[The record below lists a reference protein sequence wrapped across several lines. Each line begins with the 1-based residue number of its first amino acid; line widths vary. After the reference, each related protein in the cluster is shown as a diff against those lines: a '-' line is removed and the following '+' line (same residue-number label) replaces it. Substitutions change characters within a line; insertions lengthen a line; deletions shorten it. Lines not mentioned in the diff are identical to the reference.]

1 MGYAKAKMP
10 SSRKQKSEG
19 FAETD
24 SFANPAAVVPSSVQ
38 GRVPPQNLDAEESCL
53 GALLLDTEAVLRVA
67 DALNPDDFYRPEHS
81 AIYAS
86 MLALFEKRTPIDLVT
101 VRDELASRKQLEMV
115 GGPAK
120 LSALVSGVSTAS
132 NISYWA
138 QIIRQKAL
146 LRRLISVAGEIGT
159 LAFEE
164 ERSAEDVMDQAERTL
179 FGVTQRYLKQNFY
192 SIREVLDD
200 SFERLGMLAK
210 QDGALRGIPTGFKAM
225 DRLLGGLQRSDL
237 IIIAARPSMGKTTFA
252 LNIAEHVAVD
262 EEQTVGLFSLEM
274 SKEQLVD
281 KLIAS
286 AGRVDS
292 WKLRN
297 GQLTDDEMSSLINAQ
312 AELAEAKL
320 FIDDSAGMT
329 VTEIRAKARRLQAE
343 HGLQLIVIDYLQLIQ
358 SSSHGNSDNRVQ
370 EVSEIS
376 RSLKALAKELNC
388 PVIALS
394 QLSRAVEAR
403 NDKRPLLSDLRESG
417 SIEQDADVVM
427 FLYRDDYY
435 NKNREEH
442 DHLVEVLV
450 SKHRNGPTGDVRLSA
465 QFQYSRFYD
474 LDLRESK

>member
-1 MGYAKAKMP
+1 MSNP
-10 SSRKQKSEG
+10 RRKINQDFTPPLEQD
-19 FAETD
+19 T
-24 SFANPAAVVPSSVQ
+24 AAPVREVIG
-38 GRVPPQNLDAEESCL
+38 GRLPPQNLDAEASAL
-53 GALLLDTEAVLRVA
+53 GALLLDTDAILKVA
-67 DALNPDDFYRPEHS
+67 DMLIPDDFYRPEHA
-81 AIYAS
+81 AIYAA
-86 MLALFEKRTPIDLVT
+86 MLSLFERRTPIDLVT
-101 VRDELASRKQLEMV
+101 VRDELQSRKQLEMA

-120 LSALVSGVSTAS
+120 LSSLVSGVATSS
-132 NISYWA
+132 NIQHYA
-138 QIIRQKAL
+138 VIIRQKAL
-146 LRRLISVAGEIGT
+146 LRRLISVSGEICN
-159 LAFEE
+159 LAFQE
-164 ERSAEDVMDQAERTL
+164 ERQAEEVMDQAEQTL
-179 FGVTQRYLKQNFY
+179 FNVTQRYLKQNFH

-200 SFERLGMLAK
+200 SFERLGMLVK
-210 QDGALRGIPTGFKAM
+210 QDGSLRGVPTGFKAL
-225 DRLLGGLQRSDL
+225 DRLMGGLQRSDL

-252 LNIAEHVAVD
+252 LNIGEYVAV
-262 EEQTVGLFSLEM
+262 EGERVVGLFSLEM

-286 AGRVDS
+286 VGRVDS

-297 GQLTDDEMSSLINAQ
+297 GQLTDDEMSNLINAQ

-320 FIDDSAGMT
+320 YIDDMASAT

-343 HGLQLIVIDYLQLIQ
+343 HGLDLIVIDYLQLIQ
-358 SSSHGNSDNRVQ
+358 GSSRANSDNRVQ

-376 RSLKALAKELNC
+376 RGLKALAKELNC

-442 DHLVEVLV
+442 DHLVEVMV
-450 SKHRNGPTGDVRLSA
+450 SKHRNGPTGEVKLSA

-474 LDLRESK
+474 IDLREQK